1 MRLLFA
7 FLPAVTLCS
16 LFDGLLT
23 EVTETFIGIERSL
36 EETKNDFLTLDD
48 IEMAETPCM
57 EYVPGMEF
65 DEEDDERDLQEKSRL
80 PRQCESWCVHWEF
93 DWWEKCAWEKCNGC
107 AACNEQEFCRPL
119 NLISEDGCKEIFRPL
134 DFLTK
139 NAFDAKEANKKYN
152 ELCQKNG
159 TSTIGFLTQN
169 GGPCGTTTKSCPCRA
184 NDFCT
189 DWTVKDKIGAK
200 GGDIM
205 MSGSCPTKPGAECC
219 EAKSCVQTFV
229 RTEAVAAT
237 AGAKFCF
244 LFSAKAGADWYDVAG
259 GLFTENKLGTKKAA
273 GNDTAT
279 TDDPESGNDAPAGGG
294 NGNATS
300 SEKVRNLAEHEG
312 NPAFGFPQEFFM
324 YRGDATPGLV
334 GKSMEVQM
342 DGDHFIGFFGG
353 SYDRTGGGGLGAL
366 LSVSGFAWGQPPPPC
381 SDPKVG
387 NGDYCS
393 VSKGELPANY
403 DGSKPNCC
411 ADHYIMQ
418 KNKCSR
424 GPKVAP
430 CNIKKT
436 VAQMREQIKD
446 LHEKMDE
453 MLVENEKTE
462 KIIIE
467 AKTLKTAKIDQEIID
482 SWKKDM
488 NGNAEEDANQSL
500 EI

>member
-7 FLPAVTLCS
+7 FLPAVTLCG

-65 DEEDDERDLQEKSRL
+65 DEEDDERDLQEKTRIT
-80 PRQCESWCVHWEF
+80 RQCESWCGHWEF

-107 AACNEQEFCRPL
+107 APCNEQDFCRPL

-134 DFLTK
+134 DFQK
-139 NAFDAKEANKKYN
+139 KVAFDAKESNKKYN

-159 TSTIGFLTQN
+159 TSTIGFLAQN
-169 GGPCGTTTKSCPCRA
+169 GGPCGTTTKSCPCRS
-184 NDFCT
+184 NDFCQ
-189 DWTVKDKIGAK
+189 DWKVDDKIGAK

-205 MSGSCPTKPGAECC
+205 MSGTCPTKSGAECC
-219 EAKSCVQTFV
+219 DAESCVQTFV

-237 AGAKFCF
+237 AGARFCF
-244 LFSAKAGADWYDVAG
+244 LFRAQAGADWYDVAG
-259 GLFTENKLGTKKAA
+259 GLFTENKLGTKKAD
-273 GNDTAT
+273 GNDT
-279 TDDPESGNDAPAGGG
+279 EAGGA
-294 NGNATS
+294 NNATS
-300 SEKVRNLAEHEG
+300 SEKLRNLAEGEG
-312 NPAFGFPQEFFM
+312 DPAFGYPQEFFM
-324 YRGDATPGLV
+324 FRGDATPGFV
-334 GKSMEVQM
+334 GKSMEVKM
-342 DGDHFIGFFGG
+342 DGDHFIGFFAG
-353 SYDRTGGGGLGAL
+353 SYDRSGGGGLGAL
-366 LSVSGFAWGQPPPPC
+366 LSLKDFAWGQPPPPC
-381 SDPKVG
+381 SDPKIG
-387 NGDYCS
+387 NGDLCS
-393 VSKGELPANY
+393 VTKDEVPEIYKGA
-403 DGSKPNCC
+403 KPNCC
-411 ADHYIMQ
+411 AEFYIMQ

-430 CNIKKT
+430 CNIKRT

-467 AKTLKTAKIDQEIID
+467 AKTLKTAQIDQELIE

-488 NGNAEEDANQSL
+488 GGDGTENATQSL